1 MIDIQLEL
9 KKIIKKSLN
18 DSFNYECN
26 IERISIDT
34 TPKNFEGFYTFI
46 IFPHIKYLKCNN
58 AQSGP
63 YVIFKNGLHI
73 CPSLLFPNSSHP
85 ISG

>member
-46 IFPHIKYLKCNN
+46 IFPHIKYLKFNYIWI
-58 AQSGP
+58 ATK
-63 YVIFKNGLHI
+63 IFGIVTCCSIL
-73 CPSLLFPNSSHP
+73 S
-85 ISG
+85 